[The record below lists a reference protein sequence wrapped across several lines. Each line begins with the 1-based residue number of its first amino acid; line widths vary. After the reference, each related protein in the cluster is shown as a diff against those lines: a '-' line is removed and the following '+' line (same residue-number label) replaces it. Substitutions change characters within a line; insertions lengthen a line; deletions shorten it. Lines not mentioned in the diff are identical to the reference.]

1 MGTLV
6 TPSEWSLF
14 HFAEPKK
21 RRGVVWEDAEAA
33 PRPEPS
39 CHHPRDDQEE
49 GEEQEGTAASH
60 TGDCGEEVGS
70 LSFSAV
76 WNWRLESL
84 TVVVTIVS
92 TEPTALLGK

>member
-1 MGTLV
+1 MGTLA
-6 TPSEWSLF
+6 TLSEWSLF
-14 HFAEPKK
+14 LFSEPEEW
-21 RRGVVWEDAEAA
+21 RGVVWEDAEAA

-60 TGDCGEEVGS
+60 TGDRWEEVGS
-70 LSFSAV
+70 LSFLVV

-84 TVVVTIVS
+84 TVVVIIF
-92 TEPTALLGK
+92 